1 MIDTNQSLHCNYFC
15 KHQMHQQKHG
25 RDGSPSFSLL
35 VSVESDF
42 FASTCRD
49 KNLVEYKT
57 KSCGPTFWFIQQIGV
72 QFWLWLFR
80 KIFGILKSITEIKQ
94 KGFFVFK
101 CFLLWDLFL
110 KSFPNIWQC
119 KLYLCDI
126 TCGKN
131 IYAVDCQMCGKYFN
145 INWDFRETIY
155 IYFFHYLNFNHN
167 FLSWKKHWAATSNS

>member
-1 MIDTNQSLHCNYFC
+1 MTNYSIDSNAMIDTNQSLHCNYFC

-35 VSVESDF
+35 LSVESDF

-94 KGFFVFK
+94 K
-101 CFLLWDLFL
+101 FLFCVQMFPIMRFILEKLSKYLTMQTLFM
-110 KSFPNIWQC
+110 W
-119 KLYLCDI
+119 Y
-126 TCGKN
+126 
-131 IYAVDCQMCGKYFN
+131 YM
-145 INWDFRETIY
+145 
-155 IYFFHYLNFNHN
+155 
-167 FLSWKKHWAATSNS
+167 WKKYLRSRLSNVWEIFQY